1 MFAGPSDCESDMFMY
16 FPFDD
21 DMNDATC
28 TGALSEQV
36 GDGTVTLVSDDER
49 GTVVEFDG
57 AALKV
62 CLV

>member
-1 MFAGPSDCESDMFMY
+1 MFADTSDCESDMFMY
-16 FPFDD
+16 FPFND
-21 DMNDATC
+21 DMHDATC

-36 GDGTVTLVSDDER
+36 GGGTVKLVSDDER
-49 GTVVEFDG
+49 GKVVEFDG